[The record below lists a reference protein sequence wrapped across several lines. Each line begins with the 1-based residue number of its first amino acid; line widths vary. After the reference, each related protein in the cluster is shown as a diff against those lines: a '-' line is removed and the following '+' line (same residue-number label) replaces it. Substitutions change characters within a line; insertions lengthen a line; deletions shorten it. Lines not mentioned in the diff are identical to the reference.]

1 MRENRGLNYKDNY
14 LCYDGYCF
22 STLKGCVYFL
32 CVLWVL
38 HLNWFFRAFNVLV
51 STLKTGGNV
60 KGDNRYQKEK

>member
-1 MRENRGLNYKDNY
+1 
-14 LCYDGYCF
+14 
-22 STLKGCVYFL
+22 
-32 CVLWVL
+32 L